1 MDVHKRYGVDASL
14 LGSEFDIIP
23 GTANT
28 QPHLALRYN
37 TGKAPLS
44 MIMEA
49 KEALSG
55 CAGVLQFGAKKYGR
69 GNWHKGLPPT
79 EVCDSM
85 LRHLSSYLSGEDA
98 DPESGCPHVDHIL
111 TNAIFL
117 AQGFRTH
124 PELDDRSK
132 ELIVENPSHT

>member
-1 MDVHKRYGVDASL
+1 MDVHKRYKLDVQG
-14 LGSEFDIIP
+14 IP
-23 GTANT
+23 YHDEHNPG
-28 QPHLALRYN
+28 LALRYN
-37 TGKAPLS
+37 IGKAPLS

-69 GNWHKGLPPT
+69 GNWHKGLPHT

-85 LRHLSSYLSGEDA
+85 LRHLSSYLSGEDL

-117 AQGFRTH
+117 AQGVRTH